1 MSKEMYI
8 ASSPHETKVAVLE
21 DDQLVEVYFERDTD
35 VGLVGGIYKGRVSRV
50 LPGMQSAFV
59 DIGLERDAFLY
70 VSDFY
75 EDQEEYDK
83 VFEEAEARATKFTAQ
98 QAEAPSAP
106 PVAAAPIVM
115 EPPPRA
121 VAEVAPPPPALL
133 PIAPP
138 VVPPPVEVPAATV
151 APPIP
156 VAAPPAPR
164 ESDRRPFDSRRGR
177 RRHHRGRPD
186 FGEGRHGD
194 RRFPPPYRPEEP
206 ATESHTFEILPG
218 ESLAKYSHAAPAPLE
233 EAETGKPEGS
243 MTEVGL
249 GSERVPEGVHLN
261 DNMSGESEDSFAGNG
276 PVIESVKLSTEA
288 SPAAEILA
296 EAAKVEP
303 AMAPEPVAEAAQV
316 EPAVSAEVAP
326 EPPATVTTVVADATM
341 SFAPGALQA
350 IMASAA
356 PESAAAEVAEA
367 PVPTS
372 ATPVPPLPE
381 ERAPVEPVASALGS
395 LAVGPAP
402 VAEIPAPSFAA
413 EVAASHLGGGIAGPS
428 LEAAEPKETMEAAA
442 TEALAESATASPKSA
457 AVEPAPDVAELG
469 DGEEKGE
476 SEEEIAEEVEG
487 EEESLEEGELLA
499 EASEGELDDEG
510 ELPAEDAAGAGGEGQ
525 PVVQEAASGDGST
538 GAASGAPGD
547 RTYTLREPNQR
558 PRFGPRRRRGRRS
571 PGGDRGPRRFDKPRD
586 SSRPGGN
593 HHPVQI
599 AEVLKEGQ
607 EIVVQIAKEPLG
619 TKGARITSHVALPGR
634 YLVYMPTIDH
644 IGVSRK
650 IASEEERLRLRNIIL
665 ENKGALT
672 GGFIVRTAGQGRP
685 EEEFKADLKFLSALW
700 SEIRSK
706 ADRLKAPALLH
717 RDLDLVQRLLR
728 DLLTPDFK
736 CVRVDNEIDYERV
749 LDFVNRCQPALVG
762 KVKLYSRDTP
772 LYEEFG
778 IQQEIEK
785 ALKPKVWLKSGG
797 YIVINQT
804 EALVAI
810 DVNTGKFVG
819 KTNRL
824 EDTIVKT
831 NVDAVNEIV
840 RQVRLRD
847 LGGIIVIDFIDMD
860 ERKNR
865 AKVVQALE
873 EAFRSDR
880 APTKVISFHDFG
892 LVAVTRKRVKQSLE
906 RTLCVPCSY
915 CSGSGWVK
923 SVNTVCNEILAEA
936 RKMAR
941 EIDGNVMTLRVNPE
955 VAKALKLREG
965 GLVSELE
972 SLTKK
977 DVIIKS
983 DPNVHQERFEIY

>member
-1 MSKEMYI
+1 MYI
-8 ASSPHETKVAVLE
+8 SSSPHETKVAVLE

-70 VSDFY
+70 VSDFFY

-83 VFEEAEARATKFTAQ
+83 VFEEAEARASKFTAQ
-98 QAEAPSAP
+98 QAEAPAASTPPAASAVIEPPQPVASEVASPPVAP
-106 PVAAAPIVM
+106 PVA
-115 EPPPRA
+115 
-121 VAEVAPPPPALL
+121 PPPAEPPAPPT
-133 PIAPP
+133 PIA
-138 VVPPPVEVPAATV
+138 
-151 APPIP
+151 APS
-156 VAAPPAPR
+156 APR
-164 ESDRRPFDSRRGR
+164 ESHDRRPFDPRRGR
-177 RRHHRGRPD
+177 RRRHRGRPD
-186 FGEGRHGD
+186 FGEGRHED
-194 RRFPPPYRPEEP
+194 RRFAPPHRFEEP
-206 ATESHTFEILPG
+206 PTESHTFEILPG
-218 ESLAKYSHAAPAPLE
+218 ESLAKYSHGASAPIE
-233 EAETGKPEGS
+233 ETEAEMPEGT
-243 MTEVGL
+243 MTEVGQEAL
-249 GSERVPEGVHLN
+249 TAAHDVTLHDNISGDSVEGQAPVEVVE
-261 DNMSGESEDSFAGNG
+261 MSA
-276 PVIESVKLSTEA
+276 EA
-288 SPAAEILA
+288 PPAAGI
-296 EAAKVEP
+296 
-303 AMAPEPVAEAAQV
+303 VAEAATM
-316 EPAVSAEVAP
+316 EPAIAATLPP
-326 EPPATVTTVVADATM
+326 EPPAAVSAVVTETTV
-341 SFAPGALQA
+341 SFAPGALRT
-350 IMASAA
+350 IIASAA
-356 PESAAAEVAEA
+356 AESAPAEVAEA
-367 PVPTS
+367 PVPAS
-372 ATPVPPLPE
+372 VAPVQAPPE
-381 ERAPVEPVASALGS
+381 EPAQLEPTASAPAS
-395 LAVGPAP
+395 PAVEVKP
-402 VAEIPAPSFAA
+402 VAEIPSSSFAA
-413 EVAASHLGGGIAGPS
+413 EDAAAYSVEGIAGPS
-428 LEAAEPKETMEAAA
+428 SGEAEPKEAAKVEAPPEPA
-442 TEALAESATASPKSA
+442 EASTESAS
-457 AVEPAPDVAELG
+457 EVAELG
-469 DGEEKGE
+469 ATEEG
-476 SEEEIAEEVEG
+476 VEG
-487 EEESLEEGELLA
+487 EEEIWEEGELLA

-510 ELPAEDAAGAGGEGQ
+510 ELPAEVAPGGEGDNQ
-525 PVVQEAASGDGST
+525 SIAPEAASGDVST
-538 GAASGAPGD
+538 AGGPGAPGD
-547 RTYTLREPNQR
+547 RTYTLREPHQR
-558 PRFGPRRRRGRRS
+558 PRFAPRRRRGRRG
-571 PGGDRGPRRFDKPRD
+571 PGGDRGPRRFDKPRE

-607 EIVVQIAKEPLG
+607 EILVQIAKEPLG
-619 TKGARITSHVALPGR
+619 SKGARITSHVALPGR
-634 YLVYMPTIDH
+634 YLVFMPTIDH

-650 IASEEERLRLRNIIL
+650 IVSEEERLRLRNIIL
-665 ENKGALT
+665 ENKGPLT
-672 GGFIVRTAGQGRP
+672 GGFIVRTAGQGRS
-685 EEEFKADLKFLSALW
+685 EDEFKADLKFLSTLW
-700 SEIRSK
+700 NEIRSK
-706 ADRLKAPALLH
+706 SDRLRAPALIH

-736 CVRVDNEIDYERV
+736 CVRVDSEIDYERV
-749 LDFVNRCQPALVG
+749 LDFVARCQPALVG

-810 DVNTGKFVG
+810 DVNTGKYVG

-873 EAFRSDR
+873 EALRSDR

-915 CSGSGWVK
+915 CTGSGWVK

-936 RKMAR
+936 RKMAK
-941 EIDGNVMTLRVNPE
+941 EIDGNVLTLRVNPE
-955 VAKALKLREG
+955 VAKALKSREG
-965 GLVSELE
+965 NLISELE

>member
-1 MSKEMYI
+1 MYI
-8 ASSPHETKVAVLE
+8 SSSPHETKVAVLE

-83 VFEEAEARATKFTAQ
+83 VFGEAEARATKFTAQ
-98 QAEAPSAP
+98 QAEVPGAPTVETAST
-106 PVAAAPIVM
+106 VI
-115 EPPPRA
+115 EPPPPA
-121 VAEVAPPPPALL
+121 VAEVAPPPPL
-133 PIAPP
+133 PTAPP
-138 VVPPPVEVPAATV
+138 VVPSPVEVPAATF
-151 APPIP
+151 APPTP
-156 VAAPPAPR
+156 VAAPPPHR
-164 ESDRRPFDSRRGR
+164 ESDRRPFDPRRGR
-177 RRHHRGRPD
+177 RRHHRGRPE

-194 RRFPPPYRPEEP
+194 RRFPPPHRQEESP
-206 ATESHTFEILPG
+206 TESHAFEILPG
-218 ESLAKYSHAAPAPLE
+218 ESLAKYSHATPAPLE
-233 EAETGKPEGS
+233 ETKGEMPEGLL
-243 MTEVGL
+243 TEVGQDAPTAA
-249 GSERVPEGVHLN
+249 EAVHL
-261 DNMSGESEDSFAGNG
+261 SGNASIEGD
-276 PVIESVKLSTEA
+276 ESVEQIGLAVEAVEVSTEA
-288 SPAAEILA
+288 PAAAEPIA
-296 EAAKVEP
+296 EAAVAESAVASGPATEAAEVEP
-303 AMAPEPVAEAAQV
+303 IVATEL
-316 EPAVSAEVAP
+316 PP
-326 EPPATVTTVVADATM
+326 EPPATATAVVADATM
-341 SFAPGALQA
+341 PFAPGAIQVLKA
-350 IMASAA
+350 
-356 PESAAAEVAEA
+356 SAAAESAPAEVAGA
-367 PVPTS
+367 PVSTS
-372 ATPVPPLPE
+372 TPPVQSLPE
-381 ERAPVEPVASALGS
+381 EPAPLELAASASAGYAAEPVSAAGILS
-395 LAVGPAP
+395 S
-402 VAEIPAPSFAA
+402 SFAA
-413 EVAASHLGGGIAGPS
+413 EVAASYSVEGIAGPS
-428 LEAAEPKETMEAAA
+428 SGEAEAKEVAKVEVPGEAAPMEASESAETM
-442 TEALAESATASPKSA
+442 TPPESAEAVPESSSESA
-457 AVEPAPDVAELG
+457 EFDVP
-469 DGEEKGE
+469 
-476 SEEEIAEEVEG
+476 EEEIEG
-487 EEESLEEGELLA
+487 EEESLEEAELLA

-510 ELPAEDAAGAGGEGQ
+510 ELPAEGAAGADGEGQ
-525 PVVQEAASGDGST
+525 PAVQEAASGDGST
-538 GAASGAPGD
+538 AAAPDAPGD

-571 PGGDRGPRRFDKPRD
+571 PGGGPRRFDKPRD

-685 EEEFKADLKFLSALW
+685 EEEFKADLRFLSTLW

-706 ADRLKAPALLH
+706 SDRLKAPALLH

-736 CVRVDNEIDYERV
+736 CVRVDSEIDYERV

-762 KVKLYSRDTP
+762 KVKLYTRDTP

-810 DVNTGKFVG
+810 DVNTGKYVG

-873 EAFRSDR
+873 EALRSDR

-915 CSGSGWVK
+915 CTGSGWVK

-936 RKMAR
+936 RKMAK
-941 EIDGNVMTLRVNPE
+941 EIDGPVMTLRVNPE

-972 SLTKK
+972 SLTRK

-983 DPNVHQERFEIY
+983 DSNVHQERFEIY